1 MNNGKNITITDKLST
16 NQQFLSEDFQFIP
29 ENAKVSSSVSEDKKT
44 ATFVVNDNAAV
55 TITYSTIITAENDN
69 EEINNTVTA
78 LGKSEEVKKNV
89 VVSHTSG
96 GSGSRTQIILQKK
109 EEGNNDVN
117 LSGAVFELYKE
128 DDTPVTYT
136 TGYNSGK
143 KVTVTTTSNR
153 GTVTIGASGCGYD
166 LYEGTSYYLK
176 EITAP
181 KGYSLSDKKWGFRIE
196 SDFTKVDITKGK
208 YPMGDRDH
216 IPTMTVT
223 DKPLSVSGEA
233 RFSAEKVLNGA
244 ALKEGEFEFAL
255 KDSSG
260 KTLSTAK
267 NKADGSVAFDYEA
280 SYTQADVGKT
290 YTYTINEVIPAA
302 DKQEADMEYDTTEY
316 TVEVTPTDNGSGK
329 LTCTPVYKK
338 GDTET
343 QTATFTN
350 TKTTKGGAVLQIT
363 KALKGRMLKDSDRF
377 EFELKDAAGTVLQT
391 KTNVGG
397 TVTFDEIPY
406 SKEDVAK
413 SPFIYTIHESS
424 DKSAEGITN
433 GKDVTATVT
442 LTNKDNKVEAEV
454 AYSNDAKITNT
465 YSAKGEAKFSAEK
478 VLNGAAL
485 KEGEFEFALKDS
497 SGKTLSTAKNK
508 ADGSVAFDYEASYTQ
523 ADVGKTYTYT
533 INEVIPA
540 ADKQEADMEYDTT
553 EYTVEVTPTDNGSG
567 KLTCT
572 PVYKKGDTETQTATF
587 TNTKTTKGG
596 AVLQIT
602 KALKGRMLK
611 DSDRFE
617 FELKDAAGT
626 VLQTKTNVGG
636 TVTFDEIPYSKED
649 VAKSPFIYTIH
660 ESSDKSAEGITNG
673 KDVTAEVT
681 LTNVN
686 NVINAS
692 VEYTNGATITNM
704 YRASGQVVLSAR
716 KVLKNRDL
724 KESEFSFT
732 LRDDGDET
740 PAVNETVKNAAPGAD
755 KSAAVTFSP
764 IKYEKAG
771 TYKYTITEAV
781 GNDGG
786 VVYDSKISHVTVNVV
801 DDGKGHLTATPEY
814 DGSDAVPTFTNTAT
828 LVKVSKVDA
837 TNSKELAGATI
848 QILDESGNVVAEWV
862 STTQAHEVVG
872 LEAGKTYRLHETV
885 APDGYDLAEQ
895 DTTFSINKDGTVNA
909 GTTKSVNG
917 VLLVEDQAKKN
928 ALAFDKVSMFGMSM
942 VGAKMAVIRLD
953 AGGESVKDTWTTN
966 GKAHQVEGISDGSYV
981 LRELAAPN
989 GFTLAPDVAFTVRDG
1004 KASLKQAGN
1013 GRLSTAGAVQVV
1025 VMTDAAQL
1033 GVRDQRFAK
1042 VDEQGKF
1049 LPGATLQIKTE
1060 EGNVIAEWTTD
1071 GSEHTERLIGGTY
1084 VLTETEAPSGYQV
1097 ADPISFIVNEKGF
1110 IISIGGKAV
1119 SGSTDVVVTM
1129 TDKKIAAVT
1138 KPENEKKQEGKG
1150 VKTGDD
1156 TPILPMTM
1164 TLAISAL
1171 AVLLILN
1178 KRKKET
1184 GEQ

>member
-1 MNNGKNITITDKLST
+1 
-16 NQQFLSEDFQFIP
+16 
-29 ENAKVSSSVSEDKKT
+29 
-44 ATFVVNDNAAV
+44 
-55 TITYSTIITAENDN
+55 
-69 EEINNTVTA
+69 
-78 LGKSEEVKKNV
+78 
-89 VVSHTSG
+89 
-96 GSGSRTQIILQKK
+96 
-109 EEGNNDVN
+109 
-117 LSGAVFELYKE
+117 
-128 DDTPVTYT
+128 
-136 TGYNSGK
+136 
-143 KVTVTTTSNR
+143 
-153 GTVTIGASGCGYD
+153 
-166 LYEGTSYYLK
+166 
-176 EITAP
+176 
-181 KGYSLSDKKWGFRIE
+181 
-196 SDFTKVDITKGK
+196 
-208 YPMGDRDH
+208 
-216 IPTMTVT
+216 MTV
-223 DKPLSVSGEA
+223 
-233 RFSAEKVLNGA
+233 
-244 ALKEGEFEFAL
+244 
-255 KDSSG
+255 
-260 KTLSTAK
+260 
-267 NKADGSVAFDYEA
+267 
-280 SYTQADVGKT
+280 
-290 YTYTINEVIPAA
+290 
-302 DKQEADMEYDTTEY
+302 
-316 TVEVTPTDNGSGK
+316 
-329 LTCTPVYKK
+329 
-338 GDTET
+338 
-343 QTATFTN
+343 
-350 TKTTKGGAVLQIT
+350 
-363 KALKGRMLKDSDRF
+363 
-377 EFELKDAAGTVLQT
+377 
-391 KTNVGG
+391 
-397 TVTFDEIPY
+397 
-406 SKEDVAK
+406 
-413 SPFIYTIHESS
+413 
-424 DKSAEGITN
+424 
-433 GKDVTATVT
+433 
-442 LTNKDNKVEAEV
+442 
-454 AYSNDAKITNT
+454 TNT
-465 YSAKGEAKFSAEK
+465 YSTTG
-478 VLNGAAL
+478 
-485 KEGEFEFALKDS
+485 
-497 SGKTLSTAKNK
+497 ST
-508 ADGSVAFDYEASYTQ
+508 
-523 ADVGKTYTYT
+523 
-533 INEVIPA
+533 I
-540 ADKQEADMEYDTT
+540 
-553 EYTVEVTPTDNGSG
+553 
-567 KLTCT
+567 
-572 PVYKKGDTETQTATF
+572 
-587 TNTKTTKGG
+587 
-596 AVLQIT
+596 
-602 KALKGRMLK
+602 
-611 DSDRFE
+611 
-617 FELKDAAGT
+617 
-626 VLQTKTNVGG
+626 
-636 TVTFDEIPYSKED
+636 
-649 VAKSPFIYTIH
+649 
-660 ESSDKSAEGITNG
+660 
-673 KDVTAEVT
+673 
-681 LTNVN
+681 
-686 NVINAS
+686 
-692 VEYTNGATITNM
+692 
-704 YRASGQVVLSAR
+704 LSA
-716 KVLKNRDL
+716 KKMLENRDL
-724 KESEFSFT
+724 KEAEFSFT
-732 LRDDGDET
+732 LRNDGDET
-740 PAVNETVKNAAPGAD
+740 PAVNETVKNAAPGTD

-781 GNDGG
+781 GDDGG
-786 VVYDSKISHVTVNVV
+786 VIYDSKISHVTVNVV

-814 DGSDAVPTFTNTAT
+814 DGSDEVPTFTNTAT

-848 QILDESGNVVAEWV
+848 QILDESGKVVAEWV

-989 GFTLAPDVAFTVRDG
+989 GFTLAPDVAFAVRDG